1 MPRSLIAAALL
12 GVIAM
17 PAMATVPAATPNAW
31 LVGDWMLCKDPDKSA
46 KDTLRFEPDGTG
58 WVLREK
64 GNIETVYRVREQ
76 RVELLANA
84 NGRAIP
90 ITLTFT
96 ATRDVLQL
104 HSDKT
109 GSDSTY
115 VRKDGKRVGEC
126 DA

>member
-1 MPRSLIAAALL
+1 MPRPLIAVALL
-12 GVIAM
+12 GMIAT
-17 PAMATVPAATPNAW
+17 PLMAAAPSATPNAW
-31 LVGDWMLCKDPDKSA
+31 LVGDWMLCKDPDKSP
-46 KDTLRFEPDGTG
+46 KDTLRFAADGTG
-58 WVLREK
+58 AVLRSK
-64 GNIETVYRVREQ
+64 GNIETVYRVRES

-96 ATRDVLQL
+96 ATRDVLRL

>member
-1 MPRSLIAAALL
+1 MSSSIIAVALL
-12 GVIAM
+12 SMIATPLM
-17 PAMATVPAATPNAW
+17 AAEPASQPNAW
-31 LVGDWMLCKDPDKSA
+31 LVGDWMLCKDPDKSP

-58 WVLREK
+58 WVMREK

-104 HSDKT
+104 HSDRT
-109 GSDSTY
+109 GADSTY